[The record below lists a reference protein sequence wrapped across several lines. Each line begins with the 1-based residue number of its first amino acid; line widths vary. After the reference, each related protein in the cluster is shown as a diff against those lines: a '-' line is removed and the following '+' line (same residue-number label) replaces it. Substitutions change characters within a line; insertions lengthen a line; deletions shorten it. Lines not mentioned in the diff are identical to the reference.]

1 MMRKSL
7 LMVLIIA
14 LISLSALYAA
24 TEYVQSIPVSFSFD
38 IVANYGFSGRKVFGL
53 IYPDGIDEIYFTLDR
68 KTGKIK
74 TPDFWM
80 YYQVFTP
87 DLAKIRFSI
96 GNLKSDGKQDLTFT
110 SEDSYDVAEGTS
122 PTKFCSDSNYLVL
135 NKQFSSSDNSDFTPY
150 FDSFD
155 IVFVIDDASAIDWDS
170 EYTATLMLT
179 LEAI

>member
-1 MMRKSL
+1 MMKKSL
-7 LMVLIIA
+7 LMVLAIV
-14 LISLSALYAA
+14 LISLSALSAA
-24 TEYVQSIPVSFSFD
+24 TEYVQSIPVSFSYD

-53 IYPDGIDEIYFTLDR
+53 IYPEGIDEIYFTLDR

-87 DLAKIRFSI
+87 DLVRIRFSI
-96 GNLKSDGKQDLTFT
+96 ENLKSEGKKDITFI
-110 SEDSYDVAEGTS
+110 SEDSYSVAEGTS
-122 PTKFCSDSNYLVL
+122 PSKFESGKDYIVL
-135 NKQFSSSDNSDFTPY
+135 NRQFSSSDNSDFTPY

-155 IVFVIDDASAIDWDS
+155 IVFAIDNVSDIDWDS
-170 EYTATLMLT
+170 EYTAVLKLT